1 MKWTTGQ
8 TDLLKQMCF
17 AGTSNADMAE
27 CIGVPLEEI
36 HHKRSQLGLTIAKVK
51 ALNGTAETPEA
62 PEAPKTP
69 KTPKTKKASK
79 PAAAAPAPEAPIS
92 VYPTPLEQFSNDGTV
107 CIVLARRGDIA
118 LIVMPNK
125 RIAAFCVPLQHRKGD
140 TTWWQGHYF
149 DTLTDAYENYCE
161 RVIADEQ
168 QS

>member
-51 ALNGTAETPEA
+51 ALNGTAGTPEA
-62 PEAPKTP
+62 TKAC

-79 PAAAAPAPEAPIS
+79 PAAAAPEAP
-92 VYPTPLEQFSNDGTV
+92 VPAAPAALERFQNAGED
-107 CIVLARRGDIA
+107 CIVLARHEDIA
-118 LIVMPNK
+118 LIVMPGK
-125 RIAAFCVPLQHRKGD
+125 SIAAFCVPLQHRAGE
-140 TTWWQGHYF
+140 TSWWQGHYF
-149 DTLTDAYENYCE
+149 DSLDDAYEYYCE